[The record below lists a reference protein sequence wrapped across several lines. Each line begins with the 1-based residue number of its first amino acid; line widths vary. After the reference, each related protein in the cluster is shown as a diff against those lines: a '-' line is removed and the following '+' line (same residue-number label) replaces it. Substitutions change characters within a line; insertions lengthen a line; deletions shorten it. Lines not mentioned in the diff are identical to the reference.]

1 MNRFR
6 PLFRA
11 SAVALSALICVAS
24 FEAPSSASDAI
35 ANAFHSKTSE
45 RWVTPLAAPIQV
57 VNQFRQP
64 SSDYFAGHRG
74 VDYRVQLG
82 QSILSPTDAS
92 IYFRG
97 RVVNRQVI
105 TLRNSQGLLLEFE
118 PACSKLSTGTD
129 LAAGKA
135 FAVVCEPLAD
145 YVQHCSKLRCLHFSV
160 RREQRYISPLAL
172 IGGLNP
178 SRLLPYRESASN

>member
-1 MNRFR
+1 MSRIRPHFR
-6 PLFRA
+6 GLA
-11 SAVALSALICVAS
+11 AALAALLGTAS
-24 FEAPSSASDAI
+24 FDAPSSASVAT
-35 ANAFHSKTSE
+35 ANELYLKTSE
-45 RWVTPLAAPIQV
+45 RWITPLAAPIQV

-64 SSDYFAGHRG
+64 SSDYSAGHRG
-74 VDYRVQLG
+74 VDYHVQLG

-92 IYFRG
+92 IYFQG
-97 RVVNRQVI
+97 QVVNRQVI

-118 PACSKLSTGTD
+118 PACSKLSTGAD
-129 LAAGKA
+129 LSPGQA
-135 FAVVCEPLAD
+135 FGVVCEPLAE

-178 SRLLPYRESASN
+178 SRLLPYR